1 MKAHHIAI
9 LGGSGFVGRQL
20 SATLLAQGHR
30 VRVVTRRIKAPPLPQ
45 PALEPTLELVECRV
59 EEEAALRQALAGCD
73 VVINL
78 VGILNERGHH
88 GEGFRRAHVELAQRV
103 IAACRANGIQRVLH
117 MSALGASRDKGAS
130 LYQQSKAEAEALMH
144 RCDDLQVT
152 SFRPSVIFGP
162 GDSFLNRF
170 AWLLRLTPFLFP
182 LACAQSRFAPVFVGD
197 VAECFAR
204 AIDNP
209 LTHHQHYELCGPQ
222 SYTLQQLVE
231 YTARQ
236 LGLRRR
242 VVPLP
247 DWAAR
252 LQAHLLEWVPGKP
265 FSRDNYRSLQHDNLC
280 HGGFPALFGITPRH
294 IEEVV
299 PGYLNTMEKAVR

>member
-1 MKAHHIAI
+1 MAQHHIAI
-9 LGGSGFVGRQL
+9 LGGSGFVGQRL
-20 SATLLAQGHR
+20 STTLLAQGQR
-30 VRVVTRRIKAPPLPQ
+30 VRVVSRGARAYPWLSQQ
-45 PALEPTLELVECRV
+45 PELELVECQM
-59 EEEAALRQALAGCD
+59 EEGEALRQALAGCD

-88 GEGFRRAHVELAQRV
+88 GEGFRRAHVGLAQGV
-103 IAACRANGIQRVLH
+103 IAACRANTIQRVLH
-117 MSALGASRDKGAS
+117 MSALGASLDEGAS
-130 LYQQSKAEAEALMH
+130 LYQQSKAEAEELMH
-144 RCDDLQVT
+144 SCDDLQVT

-170 AWLLRLTPFLFP
+170 ARLLRLTPFLFP
-182 LACAQSRFAPVFVGD
+182 LACAQSRFAPVYVGD

-209 LTHHQHYELCGPQ
+209 LTYHQHYELCGPQ

-231 YTARQ
+231 YTARE

-252 LQAHLLEWVPGKP
+252 LQANLLEWVPGKP
-265 FSRDNYRSLQHDNLC
+265 FSRDNYRSLQRDNVC
-280 HGGFPALFGITPRH
+280 HGEFPALFGITPRR

-299 PGYLNTMEKAVR
+299 PSYLNATGRTAHR